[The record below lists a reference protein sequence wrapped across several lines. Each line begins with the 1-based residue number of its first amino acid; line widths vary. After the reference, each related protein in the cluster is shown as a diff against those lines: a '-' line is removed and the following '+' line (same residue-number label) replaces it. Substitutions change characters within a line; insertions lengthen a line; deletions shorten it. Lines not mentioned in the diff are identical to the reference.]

1 MLSVDMKDD
10 RSEIVHYDFEEYPI
24 YIRKALL
31 SSYENFEAPPH
42 WHDDIEF
49 ILALQGEMNYNI
61 NGEIVTIKQG
71 DGIFVNSNQLH
82 CGFSKS
88 KSECEFICILI
99 HPIML
104 CISQAFERDYV
115 LPLIKNQNI
124 PYLYLSG
131 KIHWQNE
138 ILSNILN
145 MYNAKNNTSAV
156 LKTSAC
162 FLRIWSLIFSNTKA
176 PATKQAQNSD
186 LTVLKNMIGF
196 IQKSYKEKI
205 TLNDIAKAGAVGQSK
220 CCKLFEKH
228 IGTTPNAYL
237 IQYRLH
243 QSTWY
248 LKNTDMTITQI
259 AHCVGFS
266 GSSYFAETFKKRYG
280 KTPSEYKRQVLSVDF
295 MKG

>member
-31 SSYENFEAPPH
+31 SSYENFEAPLH

-49 ILALQGEMNYNI
+49 ILILEGEMNYNI

-71 DGIFVNSNQLH
+71 DGIFVNSKQLH

-115 LPLIKNQNI
+115 LPLMKNQTA
-124 PYLYLSG
+124 PYFYLSR
-131 KIHWQNE
+131 KNSWQNA
-138 ILSNILN
+138 ILTEILN
-145 MYNAKNNTSAV
+145 MYNAKSDKSAV
-156 LKTSAC
+156 LKISSC
-162 FLRIWSLIFSNTKA
+162 FLKIWSIIFGNTKA
-176 PATKQAQNSD
+176 LGDKPPQNGD

-205 TLNDIAKAGAVGQSK
+205 TLDDIAKSGAVGQSK

-248 LKNTDMTITQI
+248 LKNTDMTVTQI
-259 AHCVGFS
+259 AHAVGFS
-266 GSSYFAETFKKRYG
+266 GSSYYAETFKKRYG
-280 KTPSEYKRQVLSVDF
+280 KTPREYKKSNF
-295 MKG
+295 

>member
-31 SSYENFEAPPH
+31 SSYENYEAPPH

-49 ILALQGEMNYNI
+49 ILILQGEMNYNI
-61 NGEIVTIKQG
+61 NGEIITIKQG
-71 DGIFVNSNQLH
+71 DSVFVNANQLH
-82 CGFSKS
+82 FGFSKS

-104 CISQAFERDYV
+104 CISQAFERDFV
-115 LPLIKNQNI
+115 LPLLKNRSVE
-124 PYLYLSG
+124 YLYLSD
-131 KIHWQNE
+131 KMPWQSE
-138 ILSNILN
+138 ILTDILN
-145 MYNAKNNTSAV
+145 MYKAKSETSAV
-156 LKTSAC
+156 LKILTC
-162 FLRIWSLIFSNTKA
+162 FLKIWSIIFDNTKVFA
-176 PATKQAQNSD
+176 DREPQNSD

-205 TLNDIAKAGAVGQSK
+205 TLDDIAKSGAVGQSK

-237 IQYRLH
+237 IRYRLH

-248 LKNTDMTITQI
+248 LMDTDTAITQI
-259 AHCVGFS
+259 AHTVGFS
-266 GSSYFAETFKKRYG
+266 GGSYYAEAFKKQYG
-280 KTPSEYKRQVLSVDF
+280 ITPSEYRKNQHIDT
-295 MKG
+295 

>member
-1 MLSVDMKDD
+1 MLSVDLKDD
-10 RSEIVHYDFEEYPI
+10 RSEIVHYNFEEYPI

-31 SSYENFEAPPH
+31 SSYENFEAPAH

-61 NGEIVTIKQG
+61 NGEIITIRQG

-82 CGFSKS
+82 FGFSKN

-104 CISQAFERDYV
+104 CISQAFEEKFIIPV
-115 LPLIKNQNI
+115 LQNQDITYIKLTADV
-124 PYLYLSG
+124 P
-131 KIHWQNE
+131 WQNE
-138 ILSNILN
+138 ILNSIINI
-145 MYNAKNNTSAV
+145 YNAKSTASGPIKITSLF
-156 LKTSAC
+156 LK
-162 FLRIWSLIFSNTKA
+162 IWSLIFDNTKT
-176 PATKQAQNSD
+176 PVTQQNQNTD

-205 TLNDIAKAGAVGQSK
+205 TLDDIAKSGAVGLSK

-237 IQYRLH
+237 IRYRLH
-243 QSTWY
+243 QSIWY
-248 LKNTDMTITQI
+248 LGNTDMAITQI
-259 AHCVGFS
+259 AHIVGFS
-266 GSSYFAETFKKRYG
+266 GSSYFAESFKKLYG
-280 KTPSEYKRQVLSVDF
+280 KTPSTYKKQVYNR
-295 MKG
+295 

>member
-42 WHDDIEF
+42 WHDDIEL

-71 DGIFVNSNQLH
+71 DGIFINSKQLH

-99 HPIML
+99 HPILL
-104 CISQAFERDYV
+104 CISHAFERDYI
-115 LPLIKNQNI
+115 LPLIKNQTV
-124 PYLYLSG
+124 PYLYLYAKNS
-131 KIHWQNE
+131 WQSE
-138 ILSNILN
+138 ILSDILN
-145 MYNAKNNTSAV
+145 IYNAKNDKSAV
-156 LKTSAC
+156 LKISSC
-162 FLRIWSLIFSNTKA
+162 FFRIWELIFSNTKA
-176 PATKQAQNSD
+176 NSEKEVQNSN

-220 CCKLFEKH
+220 CCKLFKKH

-248 LKNTDMTITQI
+248 LKSTDMTVSQI
-259 AHCVGFS
+259 AYVVGFS
-266 GSSYFAETFKKRYG
+266 GSSYFAEAFKKRYG
-280 KTPSEYKRQVLSVDF
+280 KAPSEYKKSHL
-295 MKG
+295 

>member
-10 RSEIVHYDFEEYPI
+10 RSEIVHYDYEEYPI

-31 SSYENFEAPPH
+31 SSYENFEAPLH

-49 ILALQGEMNYNI
+49 ILVLQGEMDYNI

-71 DGIFVNSNQLH
+71 NGIFVNSKQLH

-115 LPLIKNQNI
+115 LPLLKNQDI
-124 PYLYLSG
+124 PYLEVTADVPW
-131 KIHWQNE
+131 KNE
-138 ILSNILN
+138 ILTNVLS
-145 MYNAKNNTSAV
+145 MYNAKSDASAV
-156 LKTSAC
+156 LKISSC

-176 PATKQAQNSD
+176 PNSKLIQNSD
-186 LTVLKNMIGF
+186 FTVLKNMIGF
-196 IQKSYKEKI
+196 IQKSYKQKI
-205 TLNDIAKAGAVGQSK
+205 TLDDIAKSGAVGQSK

-228 IGTTPNAYL
+228 IGTTPNGYL

-248 LKNTDMTITQI
+248 LKNTDMSITQI
-259 AHCVGFS
+259 AHAVGFS
-266 GSSYFAETFKKRYG
+266 GSSYYAETFKKRYC
-280 KTPSEYKRQVLSVDF
+280 KTPSAYKKSNLQFLW
-295 MKG
+295 

>member
-1 MLSVDMKDD
+1 MLSIDMKDD
-10 RSEIVHYDFEEYPI
+10 RSEIVHYDFEEYPV

-31 SSYENFEAPPH
+31 SSYENFEAPLH
-42 WHDDIEF
+42 WHDDIEL

-61 NGEIVTIKQG
+61 NGKIVTIKQG
-71 DGIFVNSNQLH
+71 DGIFVNSKQLH
-82 CGFSKS
+82 CGFSKD

-99 HPIML
+99 HPILL
-104 CISQAFERDYV
+104 CISQAFECDYV
-115 LPLIKNQNI
+115 LPLIKNQAV
-124 PYLYLSG
+124 PYLYLSVENSWQS
-131 KIHWQNE
+131 KIL
-138 ILSNILN
+138 INILN
-145 MYNAKNNTSAV
+145 MYNTKSDKSTV
-156 LKTSAC
+156 LKIFSY
-162 FLRIWSLIFSNTKA
+162 FLKIWDLIFSNTKA
-176 PATKQAQNSD
+176 HTEKEVQNSD

-228 IGTTPNAYL
+228 IGATPNTYL

-248 LKNTDMTITQI
+248 LKNTNMTITQI
-259 AHCVGFS
+259 AHAVGFS

-280 KTPSEYKRQVLSVDF
+280 KTPSEYKRQALSVDF